1 MRLTFITPGGSLVA
15 EEAHSHLSLAEVGTE
30 EFLQKLTSQITEMVS
45 AKISQ
50 GEVLVH
56 VSRGRWGQVLLSGGR
71 GSLVSKIWKLSGY
84 WGLGVHHNLC
94 AHPAKLQ
101 VPGGDSD
108 EESKTPS
115 ASPRHGRS
123 RPSSSVQESSS
134 ESEDGDS
141 RGEVGG
147 PWGTRRGGGSWKTM

>member
-1 MRLTFITPGGSLVA
+1 MKT
-15 EEAHSHLSLAEVGTE
+15 
-30 EFLQKLTSQITEMVS
+30 
-45 AKISQ
+45 Q
-50 GEVLVH
+50 GEVCR
-56 VSRGRWGQVLLSGGR
+56 RGA
-71 GSLVSKIWKLSGY
+71 
-84 WGLGVHHNLC
+84 GLPRCHNLC
-94 AHPAKLQ
+94 APAKLQ

-141 RGEVGG
+141 RGEVCVRVGG
-147 PWGTRRGGGSWKTM
+147 LGLAGDNGSWWMGWEMEGFGWQGVGG

>member
-1 MRLTFITPGGSLVA
+1 MAIGG
-15 EEAHSHLSLAEVGTE
+15 
-30 EFLQKLTSQITEMVS
+30 
-45 AKISQ
+45 
-50 GEVLVH
+50 
-56 VSRGRWGQVLLSGGR
+56 
-71 GSLVSKIWKLSGY
+71 
-84 WGLGVHHNLC
+84 HHHPC

-147 PWGTRRGGGSWKTM
+147 SGPLENILGRVLLEGRYRDEEVQGQDPREEVLESECTIGPQEMHSWLEGRNW